1 MVEGEIW
8 DLEEDWKRIGRGLEE
23 DWKRIGRG
31 LEEDWKRKRKH
42 RAASS
47 NLKLQQQDNLNTE
60 NITSCAR
67 RPIYP
72 THNR

>member
-31 LEEDWKRKRKH
+31 LEEDWKRIGRGK
-42 RAASS
+42 
-47 NLKLQQQDNLNTE
+47 E
-60 NITSCAR
+60 NIAQR
-67 RPIYP
+67 AQI
-72 THNR
+72 

>member
-1 MVEGEIW
+1 MGF
-8 DLEEDWKRIGRGLEE
+8 GRGLEEEEEE